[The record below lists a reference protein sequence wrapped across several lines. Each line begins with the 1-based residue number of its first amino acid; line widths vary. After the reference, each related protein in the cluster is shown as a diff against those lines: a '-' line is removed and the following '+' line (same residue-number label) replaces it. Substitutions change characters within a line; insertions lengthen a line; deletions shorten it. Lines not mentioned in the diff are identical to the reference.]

1 MDDMKNQIELKLIA
15 AQLSDWCKH
24 KDGIIFKASLC
35 TQERVLRFQTPLLL
49 EVFPNIEELTGAWK
63 SGCFFMYEIY
73 NGADDFKITCS
84 VSLTGLLKKQR
95 KDCLK
100 LIESCGAADE
110 AKNSIYFLKEWTYP
124 AAARKLDRIMEAVR
138 DFSEFEMPYFETEL
152 AKWKDDHDY
161 RIKAFPDVSQV
172 ALPREE
178 LPVELFVEG
187 GMKDILTNK
196 YERNITARKKCIAVY
211 GTACR
216 ICGFD
221 FGTVY
226 GPEFA
231 GKIHVHHKLPLYE
244 IKNDYEVDP
253 IKDLIPVCPNCHM
266 ILHSKPGGFYTV
278 EEVRCIIHKYLN
290 K

>member
-1 MDDMKNQIELKLIA
+1 MDDMKSQIELKLIA
-15 AQLSDWCKH
+15 TQLSDWCKH
-24 KDGIIFKASLC
+24 KEGIIFKSSLC

-49 EVFPNIEELTGAWK
+49 EVFPNIEGQTGAWK

-73 NGADDFKITCS
+73 NGSDDFRITCS
-84 VSLTGLLKKQR
+84 VSLMGLLKKQR

-100 LIESCGAADE
+100 LIENCGVTDE
-110 AKNSIYFLKEWTYP
+110 AKKGLYFLKEWSYP
-124 AAARKLDRIMEAVR
+124 STARKLDKIMEAIQ

-152 AKWKDDHDY
+152 AKWNADHDY

-178 LPVELFVEG
+178 LPEELLVEG

-211 GTACR
+211 GTACQ

-221 FGTVY
+221 FGAVY

-244 IKNDYEVDP
+244 IKEDYVVDP
-253 IKDLIPVCPNCHM
+253 VKDLIPVCPNCHM

-278 EEVRCIIHKYLN
+278 DEVKTMV
-290 K
+290 KS